1 MIAPKLP
8 KNEKQRLKAVKE
20 YKLLDTLPE
29 EDFDNIT
36 NLVAN
41 ICDVPISLITLLD
54 ADRNFLKSHYG
65 IPFNESPRNISFCGH
80 AILENNSIFI
90 VEDATKDQRFYNNP
104 LIKDHNVKFYAGVP
118 LINPEGFPLGTLCV
132 YDVKPKQLTKQQQK
146 AMIILAKQVVNL
158 FELRLKNNQLTN
170 AYYLLDERHQS
181 LKTFAGKVSHDLKS
195 PLANITSLSQLFKDE
210 LKASYPEIN
219 LEYLDFIEESADT
232 LRAYIDGILKHYKSE
247 ALLQD
252 KKQTIDLS
260 NIFNDV
266 KQMLS
271 LKDTQFKLKNN
282 PNLGDINKSAITQII
297 LNLVDNAIKYN
308 TNNNPL
314 VVLDYK
320 ENETHHH
327 FSVSDNGNG
336 IPESKKESL
345 FDLFNTAHDAD
356 KYGNKGTGI
365 GLYTVKTLVEKLGGE
380 VSLTSKVNE
389 GTTFSFSVEK

>member
-132 YDVKPKQLTKQQQK
+132 YDVKPKKLTKHQK
-146 AMIILAKQVVNL
+146 N
-158 FELRLKNNQLTN
+158 
-170 AYYLLDERHQS
+170 
-181 LKTFAGKVSHDLKS
+181 
-195 PLANITSLSQLFKDE
+195 
-210 LKASYPEIN
+210 
-219 LEYLDFIEESADT
+219 EE
-232 LRAYIDGILKHYKSE
+232 
-247 ALLQD
+247 
-252 KKQTIDLS
+252 
-260 NIFNDV
+260 
-266 KQMLS
+266 
-271 LKDTQFKLKNN
+271 
-282 PNLGDINKSAITQII
+282 
-297 LNLVDNAIKYN
+297 
-308 TNNNPL
+308 
-314 VVLDYK
+314 
-320 ENETHHH
+320 
-327 FSVSDNGNG
+327 
-336 IPESKKESL
+336 
-345 FDLFNTAHDAD
+345 
-356 KYGNKGTGI
+356 
-365 GLYTVKTLVEKLGGE
+365 
-380 VSLTSKVNE
+380 
-389 GTTFSFSVEK
+389 

>member
-90 VEDATKDQRFYNNP
+90 VEDATKDQRFYDNP

-132 YDVKPKQLTKQQQK
+132 YDVKPKKLTKQQQE

-210 LKASYPEIN
+210 LKASNPEIN

-297 LNLVDNAIKYN
+297 LNLVDNAVKYN

-365 GLYTVKTLVEKLGGE
+365 GLYTVKTLAEKLGGE

>member
-80 AILENNSIFI
+80 AILENNPIFI
-90 VEDATKDQRFYNNP
+90 VEDTTKDQRFYNNP

-132 YDVKPKQLTKQQQK
+132 YDVKPKQLTKQQQE

-210 LKASYPEIN
+210 LKASNPEIN

-271 LKDTQFKLKNN
+271 LKDAQFKLKNN

-308 TNNNPL
+308 SNDHPL
-314 VVLDYK
+314 VILDYK

>member
-8 KNEKQRLKAVKE
+8 KNEKQRLKVVKE

-132 YDVKPKQLTKQQQK
+132 YDVKPKKLTKQQQE

-210 LKASYPEIN
+210 LKASNPEIN

-297 LNLVDNAIKYN
+297 LNLVDNAVKYN

>member
-80 AILENNSIFI
+80 AILDKSPIFI
-90 VEDATKDQRFYNNP
+90 VEDATKDERFYNNP

-132 YDVKPKQLTKQQQK
+132 YDVKPKKLTKQQQE
-146 AMIILAKQVVNL
+146 AIIILAKQVVNL

-210 LKASYPEIN
+210 LKASNPEID

-297 LNLVDNAIKYN
+297 LNLVDNAVKYN

-336 IPESKKESL
+336 IPDSKKESL
-345 FDLFNTAHDAD
+345 FDLFNTAHDSD

>member
-90 VEDATKDQRFYNNP
+90 VEDATKDQRFYDNP

-132 YDVKPKQLTKQQQK
+132 YDVKPKKLTKQQQE

-210 LKASYPEIN
+210 LKASNPEIN

-282 PNLGDINKSAITQII
+282 SNLGDINKSAITQII
-297 LNLVDNAIKYN
+297 LNLVDNAVKYN

>member
-90 VEDATKDQRFYNNP
+90 VEDATKDQRFYDNP

-132 YDVKPKQLTKQQQK
+132 YDVKPKKLTKQQQE

-210 LKASYPEIN
+210 LKASNPEIN

-282 PNLGDINKSAITQII
+282 SNLGDINKSAITQII
-297 LNLVDNAIKYN
+297 LNLVDNAVKYN

-336 IPESKKESL
+336 IPDSKKESL
-345 FDLFNTAHDAD
+345 FDLFNTAHDSD

>member
-90 VEDATKDQRFYNNP
+90 VEDATKDQRFYDNP

-132 YDVKPKQLTKQQQK
+132 YDVKPKKLTKQQQE

-210 LKASYPEIN
+210 LKASNPEVN
-219 LEYLDFIEESADT
+219 LEYLDFSEESADT

-297 LNLVDNAIKYN
+297 LNLVDNAVKYN

-365 GLYTVKTLVEKLGGE
+365 GLYTVKTLAEKLGGE

>member
-132 YDVKPKQLTKQQQK
+132 YDVKPKQLTKQQQE
-146 AMIILAKQVVNL
+146 AMVILAKQVVNL

-210 LKASYPEIN
+210 LKASNPEIN

-297 LNLVDNAIKYN
+297 LNLVDNAVKYN
-308 TNNNPL
+308 SNGHPL
-314 VVLDYK
+314 VILDY
-320 ENETHHH
+320 NEGDTHHH

-380 VSLTSKVNE
+380 VSLISKIDE

>member
-132 YDVKPKQLTKQQQK
+132 YDVKPKKLTKQQQE

-210 LKASYPEIN
+210 LKASNPEIN

-297 LNLVDNAIKYN
+297 LNLVDNAVKYN

>member
-8 KNEKQRLKAVKE
+8 KNEKQRLKVVKE

-210 LKASYPEIN
+210 LKASNPEIN

>member
-41 ICDVPISLITLLD
+41 ICDVPISLITLID

-80 AILENNSIFI
+80 AILENSPIFI
-90 VEDATKDQRFYNNP
+90 IEDTTKDQRFYDNP

-132 YDVKPKQLTKQQQK
+132 YDVKPKKLTKQQQE

-210 LKASYPEIN
+210 LKASNPEIN

-297 LNLVDNAIKYN
+297 LNLVDNAVKYN

>member
-41 ICDVPISLITLLD
+41 ICDVPISLITLID

-80 AILENNSIFI
+80 AILESNSIFI
-90 VEDATKDQRFYNNP
+90 VEDATKDQRFYDNP
-104 LIKDHNVKFYAGVP
+104 LIKDHDVKFYAGVP

-132 YDVKPKQLTKQQQK
+132 YDVKPKQLTKQQQE
-146 AMIILAKQVVNL
+146 AMVILAKQVVNL

-210 LKASYPEIN
+210 LKASNPEIN

-297 LNLVDNAIKYN
+297 LNLVDNAVKYN

-336 IPESKKESL
+336 IPDNKKESL

-365 GLYTVKTLVEKLGGE
+365 GLYTVKTLVKKLGGE

>member
-8 KNEKQRLKAVKE
+8 KNEKKRLKAVKE

-65 IPFNESPRNISFCGH
+65 IPFNESPRNTSFCGH
-80 AILENNSIFI
+80 AILENSPIFI
-90 VEDATKDQRFYNNP
+90 VEDASKDQRFYDNP

-132 YDVKPKQLTKQQQK
+132 YDVKPKKLTKQQQE
-146 AMIILAKQVVNL
+146 AMVILAKQVVNL

-210 LKASYPEIN
+210 LKASNPEIN

-271 LKDTQFKLKNN
+271 LKDGQFKLKNN

-297 LNLVDNAIKYN
+297 LNLVDNAVKYN
-308 TNNNPL
+308 TNNNPI

-320 ENETHHH
+320 ENKTHHH

-336 IPESKKESL
+336 IPDNKKESL

>member
-41 ICDVPISLITLLD
+41 ICDVPISLITLID

-80 AILENNSIFI
+80 AILENSPIFI
-90 VEDATKDQRFYNNP
+90 IEDTTKDQRFYDNP

-132 YDVKPKQLTKQQQK
+132 YDVKPKKLTKQQQE

-210 LKASYPEIN
+210 LKASNPEIN

-282 PNLGDINKSAITQII
+282 SNLGDINKSAITQII
-297 LNLVDNAIKYN
+297 LNLVDNAVKYN

-345 FDLFNTAHDAD
+345 FDLFNTAHDSD

>member
-8 KNEKQRLKAVKE
+8 KNEKQRLKVVKE

-132 YDVKPKQLTKQQQK
+132 YDVKPKKLTKQQQE

>member
-41 ICDVPISLITLLD
+41 ICDVPISLITLID

-80 AILENNSIFI
+80 AILESNSIFI
-90 VEDATKDQRFYNNP
+90 VEDATKDQRFYDNP
-104 LIKDHNVKFYAGVP
+104 LIKDHDVKFYAGVP

-132 YDVKPKQLTKQQQK
+132 YDVKPKQLTKQQQE

-210 LKASYPEIN
+210 LKASNPEIN

-271 LKDTQFKLKNN
+271 LKDAQFKLKNN
-282 PNLGDINKSAITQII
+282 TNLGDINKSAITQII

-308 TNNNPL
+308 SNDHPL
-314 VVLDYK
+314 VILDY
-320 ENETHHH
+320 NEDDTHHH

-336 IPESKKESL
+336 IPDSKKESL

>member
-132 YDVKPKQLTKQQQK
+132 YDVKPKKLTKQQQE

-210 LKASYPEIN
+210 LKASNPEIN

>member
-8 KNEKQRLKAVKE
+8 KNEKQRLKVVKE

-132 YDVKPKQLTKQQQK
+132 YDVKPKKLTKQQQE

-210 LKASYPEIN
+210 LKASNPEIN

>member
-8 KNEKQRLKAVKE
+8 KNEKKRLKAVKE

-41 ICDVPISLITLLD
+41 ICDVPISLITLID

-80 AILENNSIFI
+80 AILESNSIFI
-90 VEDATKDQRFYNNP
+90 VEDATKDQRFYDNP
-104 LIKDHNVKFYAGVP
+104 LIKDHDVKFYAGVP

-132 YDVKPKQLTKQQQK
+132 YDVKPKQLTKQQQE
-146 AMIILAKQVVNL
+146 AMVILAKQVVNL

-210 LKASYPEIN
+210 LKASNPEIN

-271 LKDTQFKLKNN
+271 LKDAQFKLKKNT
-282 PNLGDINKSAITQII
+282 NLGDINKSAITQII

-308 TNNNPL
+308 SNDHPL
-314 VVLDYK
+314 VILDY
-320 ENETHHH
+320 NEGDTHHH

-336 IPESKKESL
+336 IPDSKKESL

>member
-1 MIAPKLP
+1 MIAPKFP
-8 KNEKQRLKAVKE
+8 KNENKRLNAVKE

-90 VEDATKDQRFYNNP
+90 VEDATKDQRFYDNP
-104 LIKDHNVKFYAGVP
+104 LIKDHDVKFYAGVP

-132 YDVKPKQLTKQQQK
+132 YDVKPKQLTKQQQE
-146 AMIILAKQVVNL
+146 AMVILAKQVVNL

-210 LKASYPEIN
+210 LKASNPEIN

-271 LKDTQFKLKNN
+271 LKDTQFKLKNTT
-282 PNLGDINKSAITQII
+282 NLGDINKSAITQII

-308 TNNNPL
+308 SNGHPL
-314 VVLDYK
+314 VILDY
-320 ENETHHH
+320 NEGDTHHH

-380 VSLTSKVNE
+380 VSLTSKIDE
-389 GTTFSFSVEK
+389 GTTFTFSVEK

>member
-90 VEDATKDQRFYNNP
+90 VEDATKDQRFYDNP

-132 YDVKPKQLTKQQQK
+132 YDVKPKKLTKQQQE

-210 LKASYPEIN
+210 LKASNPEIN

-297 LNLVDNAIKYN
+297 LNLVDNAVKYN

-365 GLYTVKTLVEKLGGE
+365 GLYTVKTLAEKLGGE
-380 VSLTSKVNE
+380 FSLTSKVNE

>member
-8 KNEKQRLKAVKE
+8 KNEKQRLKVVKE

>member
-8 KNEKQRLKAVKE
+8 KNEKKRLKAVKE

-41 ICDVPISLITLLD
+41 ICDVPISLISLLD

-132 YDVKPKQLTKQQQK
+132 YDVKPKKLTKQQQE

-210 LKASYPEIN
+210 LKASNPEIN

-297 LNLVDNAIKYN
+297 LNLVDNAVKYN

>member
-90 VEDATKDQRFYNNP
+90 VEDATKDQRFYDNP
-104 LIKDHNVKFYAGVP
+104 LIKDHDVKFYAGVP

-132 YDVKPKQLTKQQQK
+132 YDVKPKQLTKQQQE
-146 AMIILAKQVVNL
+146 AMVILAKQVVNL

-210 LKASYPEIN
+210 LKASNPEIN

-297 LNLVDNAIKYN
+297 LNLVDNAVKYN

>member
-132 YDVKPKQLTKQQQK
+132 YDVKPKKLTKQQQE

-210 LKASYPEIN
+210 LKASNPEIN

-271 LKDTQFKLKNN
+271 LKDAQFKLKNN

-297 LNLVDNAIKYN
+297 LNLVDNAVKYN

>member
-1 MIAPKLP
+1 
-8 KNEKQRLKAVKE
+8 
-20 YKLLDTLPE
+20 
-29 EDFDNIT
+29 
-36 NLVAN
+36 
-41 ICDVPISLITLLD
+41 
-54 ADRNFLKSHYG
+54 
-65 IPFNESPRNISFCGH
+65 
-80 AILENNSIFI
+80 
-90 VEDATKDQRFYNNP
+90 
-104 LIKDHNVKFYAGVP
+104 
-118 LINPEGFPLGTLCV
+118 
-132 YDVKPKQLTKQQQK
+132 
-146 AMIILAKQVVNL
+146 
-158 FELRLKNNQLTN
+158 
-170 AYYLLDERHQS
+170 
-181 LKTFAGKVSHDLKS
+181 
-195 PLANITSLSQLFKDE
+195 
-210 LKASYPEIN
+210 
-219 LEYLDFIEESADT
+219 
-232 LRAYIDGILKHYKSE
+232 
-247 ALLQD
+247 
-252 KKQTIDLS
+252 
-260 NIFNDV
+260 
-266 KQMLS
+266 MLS

>member
-1 MIAPKLP
+1 MIGPKLP

-41 ICDVPISLITLLD
+41 ICDVPISLITLID

-90 VEDATKDQRFYNNP
+90 VEDATKDQRFYDNP

-132 YDVKPKQLTKQQQK
+132 YDVKPKKLTKQQQE

-210 LKASYPEIN
+210 LKASNPEIN

-297 LNLVDNAIKYN
+297 LNLVDNAVKYN

-336 IPESKKESL
+336 IPDSKKESL
-345 FDLFNTAHDAD
+345 FDLFNTAHDSD